1 MQMYIF
7 DKNLSITVV
16 VVVFVTVFKEKNNK
30 EITI

>member
-1 MQMYIF
+1 MYIF